1 MKEQTGMTSQ
11 QSNNHSNVILIVD
24 DDDNIRQVLEG
35 RFAAAGFDVVL
46 ASSGEQAMEVMKSS
60 RIDLVISDVKMP
72 GMSGDGLLQEVH
84 SRWPGLPV
92 IILTAYGSIDHAVQA
107 VHCGAVDYVT
117 KPFDGKEL
125 LKKVQEA
132 FQPGRSRRSTQSD
145 LSLGHRIWGG
155 KSPRTQRLY
164 ELIERVAP
172 ANVDVLL
179 TGESG
184 TGKELVARVIHEN
197 SPLAEGPFAV
207 VDCGATTSSL
217 LESEL
222 FGHRRGAFTG
232 AVQDKQGL
240 LSQAHGGT
248 LFLDEVGNIPLEMQ
262 AKLLRFLQERT
273 LRPVGD
279 TAEIT
284 VNCRVIAATNA
295 DLSFLVKEGSFREDL
310 YFRLKGFTVNLPPLR
325 KRTEDI
331 PVLAERFLA
340 MSVPPKYGQLHIS
353 EEAMNALINH
363 PWPGNVRELQQTMR
377 SGALLARS
385 GELQIED
392 LQLEAEGVRES
403 ESVINANSLEESE
416 RQTIIRAL
424 EQTGWIQKRAAE
436 LLGISR
442 RAMHYKVKKFQIEI
456 PK

>member
-1 MKEQTGMTSQ
+1 MTLKQ
-11 QSNNHSNVILIVD
+11 YKDHSKVVLIVD
-24 DDDNIRQVLEG
+24 DDDNIRQVLQG
-35 RFAAAGFDVVL
+35 RFVAAGYEVVL
-46 ASSGEQAMEVMKSS
+46 APSGEQAMEVMKSS

-72 GMSGDGLLQEVH
+72 GMSGDNLLLEVQQ
-84 SRWPGLPV
+84 RWSGLPV

-107 VHCGAVDYVT
+107 VHNGAVDYVT

-132 FQPGRSRRSTQSD
+132 LQPGRSRRSTQSD
-145 LSLGHRIWGG
+145 FNLDERIWGG
-155 KSPRTQRLY
+155 KSPRTKKLY

-172 ANVDVLL
+172 ANVDVLI

-197 SPLAEGPFAV
+197 SHQAEGPFAI
-207 VDCGATTSSL
+207 VDCGATTTSL

-222 FGHRRGAFTG
+222 FGHRKGAFTG
-232 AVQDKQGL
+232 AVQDKGGL
-240 LSQAHGGT
+240 LRQAHEGT

-295 DLSFLVKEGSFREDL
+295 DLSTLVKEGSFREDL
-310 YFRLKGFTVNLPPLR
+310 YFRLKGISIPLPALR
-325 KRTEDI
+325 ERKDDI
-331 PVLAERFLA
+331 PVLVEKFLA
-340 MSVPPKYGQLHIS
+340 LYAPPRKVQSQIS
-353 EEAMNALINH
+353 KRSMDCLLKH
-363 PWPGNVRELQQTMR
+363 PWPGNVRELQQVIR
-377 SGALLARS
+377 SGILLA
-385 GELQIED
+385 GKNVLDPED
-392 LQLEAEGVRES
+392 LQLESSHLRGMS
-403 ESVINANSLEESE
+403 ERQDGYSLEESE
-416 RQTIIRAL
+416 KQTIIRAL
-424 EQTGWIQKRAAE
+424 QETGWVQKRAAE

-442 RAMHYKVKKFQIEI
+442 RAMHYKVKKYNIQICKERV
-456 PK
+456 

>member
-1 MKEQTGMTSQ
+1 MTSNP
-11 QSNNHSNVILIVD
+11 SNQESSVILIVD

-35 RFAAAGFDVVL
+35 RFSAAGYEVLL
-46 ASSGEQAMEVMKSS
+46 ASSGEQALEVLSS
-60 RIDLVISDVKMP
+60 VRIDLVVSDVKMP
-72 GMSGDGLLQEVH
+72 GMSGDGLLQEVQQ
-84 SRWPGLPV
+84 RWPGLPV

-107 VHCGAVDYVT
+107 VHSGAVNYVT

-125 LKKVQEA
+125 LNKVREA
-132 FQPGRSRRSTQSD
+132 FQPGRSRRSTLSD
-145 LSLGHRIWGG
+145 LSLGDRIWGG

-222 FGHRRGAFTG
+222 FGHKKGSFTG
-232 AVQDKQGL
+232 AVQDKEGL
-240 LSQAHGGT
+240 LSQAHQGT
-248 LFLDEVGNIPLEMQ
+248 LLLDEVGNIPLEMQ

-279 TAEIT
+279 TREVS
-284 VNCRVIAATNA
+284 VNCRVIAATNSELA
-295 DLSFLVKEGSFREDL
+295 AMVREGGFREDL
-310 YFRLKGFTVNLPPLR
+310 YFRLKGFTINLPPLR
-325 KRTEDI
+325 ERPEDI

-340 MSVPPKYGQLHIS
+340 LYAPARSGQIKIS
-353 EEAMNALINH
+353 DQAMESLTH
-363 PWPGNVRELQQTMR
+363 YPWPGNVRELQQTMR
-377 SGALLARS
+377 SGALLARN
-385 GELQIED
+385 GELQDED
-392 LQLEAEGVRES
+392 LQLEAVQEKNCDAFV
-403 ESVINANSLEESE
+403 NPHSLEESE
-416 RQTIIRAL
+416 RQTIVRAL
-424 EQTGWIQKRAAE
+424 EQSGWVQKRAAE

-442 RAMHYKVKKFQIEI
+442 RAMHYKVKKFRIAI